1 MANNNAECQLFC
13 SPLEPT
19 GHYTI
24 DSTVRASMFS
34 NPLLPNTT
42 TGFTFLPRENVI
54 KYPANADT
62 LNSLGVNYLRYK
74 NPDFF
79 GNRWIY
85 CFVRSIEYA
94 APQTAIL
101 HIERDVWVTWCD
113 ILESGNLGQAF
124 IERERIP
131 KSFDDNNIGGY
142 LLPEPVAVTGYMCG
156 DGEYKYPFWRGR
168 IDENGNKVDEFGA
181 GIVMGM
187 FNIKHDE
194 PQTNKDTKENFNEH
208 GQTDLDGVYYGGIV
222 LGMHSSSLNTAL
234 TAFAV
239 LGADIAAVFPIPLSC
254 LDTDHPK
261 QVTYTDEDEVVHP
274 FSVYPILNQSED
286 TDFKPS
292 KGRNESPWGFTPNN
306 KKLYTYPYLMIQASN
321 CAGTKSEFRY
331 ELFDNPANP
340 SFTVKLALGTAP
352 SIVLVPNGYEG
363 RDKNLDTSISNGN
376 IPPMPSN
383 ANSYATYMGQNAS
396 SLMFSQIKRY
406 MDVVAGTS
414 NNTANWTLEDDFGQF
429 VGSGRDIS
437 YNPWRAAYN
446 SGMSEEAQKAQLDD
460 LRGMGNTI
468 SNVPSANANASMHQL
483 AVAVYRRFVLP
494 EDAKRID
501 DFFSRYG
508 YRVDRVG
515 VPNISQRTDY
525 DYIKTRGANV
535 GGAIPVSDKAVINAL
550 LDSGLT
556 IWHSGGTY
564 GAFEHH

>member
-1 MANNNAECQLFC
+1 MANNNAVCELFC

-24 DSTVRASMFS
+24 DSTVRESMFGTPDYSAS
-34 NPLLPNTT
+34 N
-42 TGFTFLPRENVI
+42 FTFLPRENVI
-54 KYPANADT
+54 KYPANAGTLDT
-62 LNSLGVNYLRYK
+62 AGINYLRYK
-74 NPDFF
+74 NPSF
-79 GNRWIY
+79 GDRWIY

-94 APQTAIL
+94 APETAIL
-101 HIERDVWVTWCD
+101 HIERDAWVTWCD
-113 ILESGNLGQAF
+113 IVDLGQAF
-124 IERERIP
+124 IERERVP

-142 LLPEPVAVTGYMCG
+142 LLPEPVAITGYKCG
-156 DGEYKYPFWRGR
+156 DGEYKYPFWRGL
-168 IDENGNKVDEFGA
+168 IVDGKKVDEFGA

-194 PQTNKDTKENFNEH
+194 PQTNKDTKTNFNEN
-208 GQTDLDGVYYGGIV
+208 GQTSLDNVYYGGIV
-222 LGMHSSSLNTAL
+222 LGMHRDSLNTAL

-254 LDTDHPK
+254 LDTSRPK
-261 QVTYTDEDEVVHP
+261 QVNSTDEDEVVHP
-274 FSVYPILNQSED
+274 FTVYPILNQSED
-286 TDFKPS
+286 STFKPK
-292 KGRNESPWGFTPNN
+292 KGRDESPWGFTPNN
-306 KKLYTYPYLMIQASN
+306 KKLFTYPYLMIQASN

-331 ELFDNPANP
+331 ELFDTPADP
-340 SFTVKLALGTAP
+340 TFTTKLALGAAP
-352 SIVLVPNGYEG
+352 SIILVPNGYEG

-376 IPPMPSN
+376 IPPMPST

-414 NNTANWTLEDDFGQF
+414 NNSANWTLEDDFGQV
-429 VGSGRDIS
+429 VGSGRDIN

-446 SGMSEEAQKAQLDD
+446 SAMSEEAQKAQLDD

-468 SNVPSANANASMHQL
+468 SNVPSANANASMNQL
-483 AVAVYRRFVLP
+483 AVAVYRRYVLP
-494 EDAKRID
+494 EDAERID

-515 VPNISQRTDY
+515 VPNIHQRTDY

-556 IWHSGGTY
+556 IWHDGSKPYGT
-564 GAFEHH
+564 FEHH

>member
-1 MANNNAECQLFC
+1 MASSNALCQLFC

-24 DSTVRASMFS
+24 DSTVRASMFA
-34 NPLLPNTT
+34 NPAYSESD
-42 TGFTFLPRENVI
+42 FTFLPRENVI
-54 KYPANADT
+54 KYPANAGT
-62 LNSLGVNYLRYK
+62 LDCAGINYLRYK
-74 NPDFF
+74 NPDF
-79 GNRWIY
+79 GDRWIY
-85 CFVRSIEYA
+85 CFIRSIEYA

-113 ILESGNLGQAF
+113 ILENGNLGQAF

-142 LLPEPVAVTGYMCG
+142 LLPEPVSITGYMCG
-156 DGEYKYPFWRGR
+156 DGEYKYPFWRGT
-168 IDENGNKVDEFGA
+168 IDGDGNKVDEFGA

-187 FNIKHDE
+187 FNIKNTE
-194 PQTNKDTKENFNEH
+194 PQTNKDTKANFNQY
-208 GQTDLDGVYYGGIV
+208 GQTSLDGVYYGGIV
-222 LGMHSSSLNTAL
+222 LGMHSSNLNTAL

-254 LDTDHPK
+254 LDTSQPK
-261 QVTYTDEDEVVHP
+261 QVSYTDEDGVVYP
-274 FSVYPILNQSED
+274 FTVYPILNQSED
-286 TDFKPS
+286 DTFAPA

-396 SLMFSQIKRY
+396 SLMFSQIRRY
-406 MDVVAGTS
+406 MDVIAGTS
-414 NNTANWTLEDDFGQF
+414 SDTVNWEMKGQSGE
-429 VGSGRDIS
+429 VIGSGTNTS

-446 SGMSEEAQKAQLDD
+446 SGMSDEAQKAQLDD

-494 EDAKRID
+494 SDAERID

-515 VPNISQRTDY
+515 VPNIQQRTDY

-535 GGAIPVSDKAVINAL
+535 GGAIPVNDKAVINAL

-556 IWHSGGTY
+556 IWHTGGTY